1 MPKAGSRYF
10 AIIRSDAFGIEPTFC
25 ARIPH
30 AWGFRY
36 YIDISVHSDGR
47 TYLGSPQ
54 PVKLIFFGFH
64 TAFPSNSLRFNALYS
79 AKVMPLPVSFA
90 GMSRLL

>member
-10 AIIRSDAFGIEPTFC
+10 AIIRSDAFCVEPAFC

-36 YIDISVHSDGR
+36 HIDLSVHSDGR

-54 PVKLIFFGFH
+54 LVKLIFFDFH
-64 TAFPSNSLRFNALYS
+64 DAFPFSSSRFNALYS
-79 AKVMPLPVSFA
+79 AKVIPLPVSFA